1 MKFQYVE
8 NLICQHSLVQHCVVV
23 GDEENYLSALIAPDF
38 QELRRLLASDEK
50 NKELLEMDERKMV
63 NNLEIRRYFC
73 DILQDVNKDIQ
84 GPKKVD
90 RFSLVNEDYKE
101 QLRNIIMDDNQHTI
115 RSFYEEIPPGI
126 G

>member
-8 NLICQHSLVQHCVVV
+8 DLICQHSLVQHCVVV
-23 GDEENYLSALIAPDF
+23 GDEENYLSALIVPEF
-38 QELRRLLASDEK
+38 QELRRLLTSDEK
-50 NKELLEMDERKMV
+50 NKELLKMDERRLV
-63 NNLEIRRYFC
+63 NNLEVRRYFC

-84 GPKKVD
+84 GPKKVN

-101 QLRNIIMDDNQHTI
+101 QLRNIIMGDNQHTI

-126 G
+126 D